1 MDTDNN
7 RQCGCNG
14 LNWAGSGIYYGG
26 LKRNGGVCA
35 AHGGG
40 FTGEKENGEKRADLI
55 LLVL

>member
-1 MDTDNN
+1 MAAT
-7 RQCGCNG
+7 G
-14 LNWAGSGIYYGG
+14 LIGQEAVYTTEV
-26 LKRNGGVCA
+26 KTNGGVCA